1 MIKAVRKVLG
11 TKMIYTNM
19 PFVYFLAAMAMLYIA
34 NAHDAEKN
42 MRHMQKLK
50 YELKEARW
58 RCMSMESEVMHRGT
72 RTAVAKSVEQFGLE
86 YAYTAPGV
94 IKVRVKNTEGDE

>member
-11 TKMIYTNM
+11 TKKIYTNM
-19 PFVYFLAAMAMLYIA
+19 PFVYFLAVLAMIYIA
-34 NAHDAEKN
+34 NAHYAEKN
-42 MRHMQKLK
+42 MRQIQKLK
-50 YELKEARW
+50 KELKEARW

-72 RTAVAKSVEQFGLE
+72 RTAVAKSVEDIGLE

-94 IKVRVKNTEGDE
+94 VKVRMKNVTTDE